1 MRYIISISL
10 VVLFVLGSFLLITP
24 VKAQTAYDIIKR
36 SEDIVRGETQVAKYT
51 ITVKKTK
58 YTRTMKMLGWEER
71 QSKKS
76 FALVTAPK
84 KDAGNSFLL
93 IDKDMWQYNPRLQK
107 VIKIDSSMMTSS
119 WMGSDFS
126 NDDIV
131 KESSIVEDYTHK
143 LLGKETVDGHECFKV
158 QLDPKPEAA
167 VVWGKIIYYARVQD
181 YLPVRKEY
189 YNEHGVL
196 KKLLVMGDFKKM
208 HDRVIPTR
216 YQMKTLSHDKRKK
229 DEYTLMIIDEIR
241 FNTKI
246 DSRVFT
252 RQNLQRR

>member
-1 MRYIISISL
+1 MKYIKPSVLFLLLFSG
-10 VVLFVLGSFLLITP
+10 VVLTLPLR
-24 VKAQTAYDIIKR
+24 AQTAYEIIKK
-36 SEDIVRGETQVAKYT
+36 SEDIVRGETSAAKYT

-71 QSKKS
+71 RSKKS

-84 KDAGNSFLL
+84 KDEGNSFLL
-93 IDKDMWQYNPRLQK
+93 LDKDMWQYNPRLQK
-107 VIKIDSSMMTSS
+107 IIKIDSSMMTSS

-131 KESSIVEDYTHK
+131 KESSIVEDYTHT
-143 LLGKETVDGHECFKV
+143 LIGKETVDGNQCYKV
-158 QLDPKPEAA
+158 QLDPKPDAP

-181 YLPVRKEY
+181 FLPVRKEY
-189 YNEHGVL
+189 YNEHGVM
-196 KKLLVMGDFKKM
+196 KKLLVMGDYKKM

-216 YQMKTLSHDKRKK
+216 YQMKTLTQDRRKK
-229 DEYTLMIIDEIR
+229 DEYTLMIIDDAE
-241 FNTKI
+241 FNIKI
-246 DSRVFT
+246 NSRVFT